1 MNDWDRDNL
10 EFLVSIGQ
18 EEFQAWM
25 DQADQEDITYAM
37 ELIRQARTENMVQ
50 EMELRDSIEFY
61 EKKNDFPDA
70 KLVIDRIKNEI
81 R

>member
-1 MNDWDRDNL
+1 
-10 EFLVSIGQ
+10 VSIGQ

>member
-10 EFLVSIGQ
+10 EFLMSIGQ

-25 DQADQEDITYAM
+25 DQADQEDIAYAM

-50 EMELRDSIEFY
+50 QMELEDSMQFY

-70 KLVIDRIKNEI
+70 KIVIERIKNEI